1 MLLRRPVWSL
11 ENSSTQLAR
20 LIRGFES
27 EPQRLSLRLFLR
39 HSKGLLLRTRRQY
52 NLAAVQGKYANHLQS
67 RPNDKVLEFKR
78 RIVERARIDLI

>member
-20 LIRGFES
+20 LIRCFES

-39 HSKGLLLRTRRQY
+39 HSKGLLLRTRRHY
-52 NLAAVQGKYANHLQS
+52 NLAAVQGEYANHLQS
-67 RPNDKVLEFKR
+67 RPNDKVLGFKR
-78 RIVERARIDLI
+78 RTVERARIDLI